1 MSAQPANALLQRPR
15 ILVCDPIHP
24 EGIALLQE
32 FADVDLVGE
41 PGLTQAQLSE
51 RIGDY
56 HGVINRSRTSL
67 PAAVIRQGRQLRIIA
82 RAGVGLDNIDVAAAE
97 AQGIEVINCPDATSI
112 SVAEH
117 TFALML
123 GLARQLGP
131 AVQGLQAGRWEKNQ
145 LEGSELAGKTL
156 GIIGFGR
163 IGREVTKRAK
173 AFDMHVLV
181 NQTRATPEL
190 AQTWQVEQ
198 TDLGDLLR
206 RADFVTLHVP
216 MRPANVGLIGA
227 QELALLKPTAFLINT
242 ARGGI
247 VDEAALLAALEAGS
261 IGGAALDVFV
271 GEPKPNP
278 RLVNH
283 PRVLATPHI
292 AANTEDAQRRAARSV
307 AEGVLA
313 TFRRQRVAET
323 LGLRLVPLEKLLPH
337 EYHNPLR
344 VARLAERIVADGLL
358 ANPPVVAP
366 LDDERYMVL
375 DGATRVTALRQLGYP
390 HLVVQVVEPG
400 RDSIQLHTWFHAV
413 RGRSVEEFLAL
424 VQGVPGLRLTEM
436 PVEGLA
442 HALWT
447 RSALGYLV
455 TTDQQGFLLEQAQPG
470 PTEAGGWLTPLTE
483 LVNRYGEWG
492 EVERTLLNDVT
503 RLRSQH
509 SDLVGLIVFP
519 QFALEIVMGLVARGQ
534 LLPAGITRFVVPGR
548 ILRLNVPLTI
558 LAAAEPISKKRDWL
572 DRLVQTKLA
581 GRGVRYYEEPVVLLD
596 E

>member
-1 MSAQPANALLQRPR
+1 MSLQPQPSSTQRPR

-24 EGIALLQE
+24 EGIALLQDH
-32 FADVDLVGE
+32 ADVDVIGE
-41 PGLTQAQLSE
+41 PGLTQAELVA

-56 HGVINRSRTSL
+56 HGVINRSRTAI
-67 PAAVIRQGRQLRIIA
+67 PAAVIRQGQQLRIIA

-97 AQGIEVINCPDATSI
+97 AQGIEVINVPDATSI

-123 GLARQLGP
+123 GLARHLSQ
-131 AVQGLQAGRWEKNQ
+131 ADQGLKAGRWEKNR

-173 AFDMHVLV
+173 AFEMHVLV
-181 NQTRATPEL
+181 NQTRSTPEL
-190 AQTWQVEQ
+190 AQTWQVAQ
-198 TDLGDLLR
+198 VDLGELLR

-216 MRPANVGLIGA
+216 MRPTNVGLIGD
-227 QELALLKPTAFLINT
+227 QELALMKPTAYLINT
-242 ARGGI
+242 SRGGI
-247 VDEAALLAALEAGS
+247 VDEAALLAALDQGTIA
-261 IGGAALDVFV
+261 GAALDVFV
-271 GEPKPNP
+271 GEPRPNR
-278 RLVNH
+278 RLTAH

-292 AANTEDAQRRAARSV
+292 AASTDDAQRRAARMV

-313 TFRRQRVAET
+313 AFRRQRAAET
-323 LGLRLVPLEKLLPH
+323 LALRVVAVEQLLPH
-337 EYHNPLR
+337 EYHNPER
-344 VARLAERIVADGLL
+344 VARLAERVVADGLL
-358 ANPPVVAP
+358 ANPPLVAP

-375 DGATRVTALRQLGYP
+375 DGATRVTAFRQLGYP
-390 HLVVQVVEPG
+390 HMVVQVVEPG
-400 RDSIQLHTWFHAV
+400 RENLQLHTWFHAI
-413 RGRSVEEFLAL
+413 RGSSVEEFVHL
-424 VQGVPGLRLTEM
+424 VQTTPGLRLTEM

-442 HALWT
+442 RALWE
-447 RSALGYLV
+447 RGALGYLV
-455 TTDQQGFLLEQAQPG
+455 TVDQQGFLLEQAQPG
-470 PTEAGGWLTPLTE
+470 LREDGSWITPLTE

-492 EVERTLLNDVT
+492 EVERTLNNDVT
-503 RLRSQH
+503 QLRSQH
-509 SDLVGLIVFP
+509 NDLVGLIVFP

-548 ILRLNVPLTI
+548 ILRLNVPLTV
-558 LAAAEPISKKRDWL
+558 LASNEPLNKKRDWL

-581 GRGVRYYEEPVVLLD
+581 GRSVRYYEEPVLLLD